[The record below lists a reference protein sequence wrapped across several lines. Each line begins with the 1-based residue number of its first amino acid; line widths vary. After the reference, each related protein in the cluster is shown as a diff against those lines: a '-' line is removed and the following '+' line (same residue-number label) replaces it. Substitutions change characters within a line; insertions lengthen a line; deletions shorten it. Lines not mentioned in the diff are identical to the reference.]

1 MIGDQET
8 RNVFIRDIMMSGG
21 WDVYITSCEMI
32 LREKSI
38 FKNVNWKYMVIE
50 EAYRIKNGESIN
62 LYTAEVLILY
72 NGNWN
77 LQMDLQAMDRA
88 HRIGQKKQVGNLALP
103 SPVSFRKNV
112 QA

>member
-1 MIGDQET
+1 
-8 RNVFIRDIMMSGG
+8 MMSGG

-72 NGNWN
+72 DGDWN